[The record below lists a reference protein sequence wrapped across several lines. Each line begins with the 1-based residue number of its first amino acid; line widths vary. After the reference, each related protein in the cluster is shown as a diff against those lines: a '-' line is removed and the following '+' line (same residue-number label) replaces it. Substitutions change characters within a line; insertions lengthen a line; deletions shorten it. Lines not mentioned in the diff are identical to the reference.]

1 MRERRG
7 TDLPRFL
14 HLRAWRAR
22 LSRCTASS
30 WETTM
35 KTVLQRANRGIEFAE
50 KAIIVFSILLMM
62 VNSTAN
68 AIGRYAFGQSLF
80 FSEELNQFLIV
91 GVTFVGFAYAVR
103 RGRNIRMTAVYD
115 ALSDR
120 TKKVLLTLIS
130 LITGLLLMFLTWKSV
145 LYVQEVREIN
155 RLSPALQF
163 PVYIIYAVIPVGL
176 AMASL
181 QYLIAFL
188 MNVTQKG
195 TYLSFDVQ
203 DGEAEDIGV

>member
-1 MRERRG
+1 
-7 TDLPRFL
+7 
-14 HLRAWRAR
+14 
-22 LSRCTASS
+22 
-30 WETTM
+30 M
-35 KTVLQRANRGIEFAE
+35 KTLLLTANRGIEFAE
-50 KAIIVFSILLMM
+50 KAIIIFSILMMM

-80 FSEELNQFLIV
+80 FAEELNQFLIV

-115 ALSDR
+115 ALSSR
-120 TKKVLLTLIS
+120 TKKVLLSLIS
-130 LITGLLLMFLTWKSV
+130 LSTGVLLMYLTYKSV
-145 LYVQEVREIN
+145 IYVQEVKDIN

-163 PVYIIYAVIPVGL
+163 PVYIVYAVIPVGL

-181 QYLIAFL
+181 QYLIAFM
-188 MNVTQKG
+188 MNVTQDG
-195 TYLSFDVQ
+195 AYLSFAVK